1 MSEKDYL
8 EKIKGERTLLEKIM
22 SYIPGYR
29 GYKEKELRRE
39 SDRLVRM
46 EVVNRLKA
54 AKMDFRRA
62 FANPIAVQKLSGDDT
77 YRFEAFNARIDRV
90 TQRIDR
96 AVAGY
101 AGMFDAVKVKENKL
115 DAVLRHDL
123 SLIEKA
129 EAVKASVKKSNQI
142 EAGTADWRAAM
153 DAVIAE
159 IEELDKLVDERA
171 AILRG
176 LGGEA

>member
-1 MSEKDYL
+1 MSGKDYL
-8 EKIKGERTLLEKIM
+8 GKVKGERSLLEKIM
-22 SYIPGYR
+22 GYIPGYR

-54 AKMDFRRA
+54 AKTAFRRA
-62 FANPIAVQKLSGDDT
+62 FANPSAVQKLSGDDT
-77 YRFEAFNARIDRV
+77 YRFEAFNSRLDRV

-101 AGMFDAVKVKENKL
+101 AGMFDAIKVKEDKL
-115 DAVLRHDL
+115 DSVIQYDV

-129 EAVKASVKKSNQI
+129 DSVKADVEKTVSI
-142 EAGTADWRAAM
+142 EPATDEWRTSM
-153 DAVIAE
+153 DALVSK
-159 IEELDKLVDERA
+159 IEELDSLVNERSN
-171 AILRG
+171 ILRG
-176 LGGEA
+176 LEE

>member
-8 EKIKGERTLLEKIM
+8 GKVKGERSLLEKIM
-22 SYIPGYR
+22 GYIPGYR

-54 AKMDFRRA
+54 AKTAFRRT
-62 FANPIAVQKLSGDDT
+62 FANPSAVQKLVGEDT
-77 YRFEAFNARIDRV
+77 YRFEALNSRLDRV

-101 AGMFDAVKVKENKL
+101 AGMFDAIKVKENKL
-115 DAVLRHDL
+115 DAVIQHDL
-123 SLIEKA
+123 NLIEKA
-129 EAVKASVKKSNQI
+129 ESVKADVEKTVGI
-142 EAGTADWRAAM
+142 EPGTDEWRTAM
-153 DAVIAE
+153 DALVSK
-159 IEELDKLVDERA
+159 IEELDSLVNERSNL
-171 AILRG
+171 LRG
-176 LGGEA
+176 LEG